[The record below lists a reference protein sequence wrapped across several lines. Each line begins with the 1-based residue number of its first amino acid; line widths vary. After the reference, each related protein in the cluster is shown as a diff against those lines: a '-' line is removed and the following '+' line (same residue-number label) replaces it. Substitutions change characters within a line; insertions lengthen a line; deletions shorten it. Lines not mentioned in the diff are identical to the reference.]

1 MEATRQAPR
10 RGPGSVRMKGSRLFP
25 PENQAE
31 PPLDQINPPI
41 PLKPRAARTENV
53 EMSSGSAK
61 PAKADRLT
69 DASAEGVD
77 LSSPDL
83 YLNREF
89 TWIDF
94 NGRVLAMAK
103 DARPPLLERLKFL
116 AIVGSNFD
124 EFFMKRVGVIGQ
136 QVRAGVRDRS
146 FDGRT
151 PIEQVAESASRYRQL
166 LPVQESV
173 RREIVAGLR
182 DHDVHVLAYD
192 ELDETERE
200 SIRAYYLAN
209 IYPLVTPQAMD
220 PAHPFP
226 FVSNLSLN
234 LLVTLHHPKDSIP
247 VRARV
252 KVPLGP
258 GIPRFL
264 RVSED
269 DRFVPLEEVMAAN
282 LDLLFPGMEIE
293 SCDLFRITR
302 NVAIER
308 EEEGAEDLL
317 ALIESELIE
326 RRFADIVRLEV
337 DTSMPDAHRKL
348 LSDEFGLDLEHGVFE
363 VEGMLGLRDLMQVA
377 GLERPELHDP
387 PHRPLDHP
395 ELISDRPIF
404 DIIRDRTHVF
414 VAHPY
419 QSFTSSVE
427 RFLKEASTDPQVLAI
442 KMTVYRTSEDS
453 HVIDHLIEAARRGKQ
468 VAVVVELKARFDE
481 EANIRWAN
489 RLEQFGI
496 HVTYGVMG
504 VKTHC
509 KVILAVRRD
518 RDGLRRYVHLGTGNY
533 HAQNA
538 RIYSDVGLLTC
549 DPEIGADVTELF
561 NYLTTGYKP
570 KRRYAKLLV
579 APSYMKPGLL
589 EMIDREI
596 EIQRGGGEGLIQLKV
611 NALEHPE
618 IAQALYRASSAGVK
632 VDLIVRD
639 TCRVRPG
646 LPGISETM
654 RIVSLVGRFLEHA
667 RIFYFRGG
675 GEERYYIGSA
685 DVMGRNLDARVEE
698 LVPIEDEDG
707 RAYLRFMLDAQLE
720 DDRNAWDMLS
730 DGTYRRRM
738 PVDRDAP
745 KDSHKAQVERAE
757 RDHKGATRLRRRKPS
772 GLSKRVHD

>member
-1 MEATRQAPR
+1 MEP
-10 RGPGSVRMKGSRLFP
+10 VR
-25 PENQAE
+25 
-31 PPLDQINPPI
+31 PPI
-41 PLKPRAARTENV
+41 PLKPRALRTENV
-53 EMSSGSAK
+53 EMSSRSAK
-61 PAKADRLT
+61 GAKVEVSPDEAP
-69 DASAEGVD
+69 GGPD

-103 DARPPLLERLKFL
+103 DARTPLLERLKFL

-124 EFFMKRVGVIGQ
+124 EFFMKRVGVLGQ
-136 QVRAGVRDRS
+136 QVRSGVSDLS

-151 PIEQVAESASRYRQL
+151 PLEQVAECASRYRRL
-166 LPVQESV
+166 LPVRDAVLGE
-173 RREIVAGLR
+173 VAGALR
-182 DHDVHVLAYD
+182 HHDIHLLSYD
-192 ELDETERE
+192 ELDEAERE
-200 SIRAYYLAN
+200 SMRAYYVTN
-209 IYPLVTPQAMD
+209 VYPLVTPQAMD

-234 LLVTLHHPKDSIP
+234 LLVSLRHPKDNVL

-252 KVPLGP
+252 KVPVAP

-264 RVSED
+264 RVSDSE

-293 SCDLFRITR
+293 ACDLFRVTR
-302 NVAIER
+302 NVALER
-308 EEEGAEDLL
+308 EEAGAEDLL
-317 ALIESELIE
+317 ALIESELLE
-326 RRFADIVRLEV
+326 RRFAAIVRLEV
-337 DTSMPDAHRKL
+337 DASMSEEHRKL
-348 LSDEFGLDLEHGVFE
+348 LADEFDLDPDLGVFE
-363 VEGMLGLRDLMQVA
+363 VEGMLGLRDLMQIA
-377 GLERPELHDP
+377 GIDRAELHDP

-404 DIIRDRTHVF
+404 DIIRDRDSVF

-419 QSFTSSVE
+419 QSFSSSVE
-427 RFLKEASTDPQVLAI
+427 RFLKEASTDPQVHAI

-538 RIYSDVGLLTC
+538 RLYSDVGLLTC
-549 DPEIGADVTELF
+549 DPEIGADATELF

-579 APSYMKPGLL
+579 APSYMKPGLI
-589 EMIDREI
+589 ERIDREI
-596 EIQRGGGEGLIQLKV
+596 EIQRRGGEGLIQFKV

-618 IAQALYRASSAGVK
+618 IAEALYRASSAGVR

-646 LPGISETM
+646 LPGISESM
-654 RIVSLVGRFLEHA
+654 RVVSLVGRFLEHA
-667 RIFYFRGG
+667 RIFHFGND
-675 GEERYYIGSA
+675 GEGEYYIGSA
-685 DVMGRNLDARVEE
+685 DVMGRNLDARVEQ
-698 LVPIEDEDG
+698 LVPIEDEEG
-707 RAYLRFMLDAQLE
+707 RGYLRFMLDAQLE
-720 DDRNAWDMLS
+720 DDRNAWDMRP
-730 DGTYRRRM
+730 DGTYAQRM
-738 PVDRDAP
+738 PADVEEP
-745 KDSHKAQVERAE
+745 KDSHKTQIERAE
-757 RDHKGATRLRRRKPS
+757 RDYKGATRLRRRKPS
-772 GLSKRVHD
+772 GVSKRLLD

>member
-1 MEATRQAPR
+1 MEPV
-10 RGPGSVRMKGSRLFP
+10 P
-25 PENQAE
+25 
-31 PPLDQINPPI
+31 PPI
-41 PLKPRAARTENV
+41 PLKPRAVRTENV
-53 EMSSGSAK
+53 EMSSRSAK
-61 PAKADRLT
+61 
-69 DASAEGVD
+69 DAQVDSPEPGEEDGLD
-77 LSSPDL
+77 LSSPEL

-94 NGRVLAMAK
+94 NGRVLSLAK
-103 DARPPLLERLKFL
+103 NERTPLLERLKFL

-124 EFFMKRVGVIGQ
+124 EFFMKRVGVLGQ
-136 QVRAGVRDRS
+136 QVSAGVRDLS

-151 PIEQVAESASRYRQL
+151 PLEQVVECASRYRLL
-166 LPVQESV
+166 LPVQEAV
-173 RREIVAGLR
+173 RREIVDALQ
-182 DHDVHVLAYD
+182 DHAIHVVAYD
-192 ELDETERE
+192 DLEEAERE
-200 SIRAYYLAN
+200 KVRDSYVEN

-234 LLVTLHHPKDSIP
+234 LLVALRHPKDNVR

-252 KVPLGP
+252 KVPVGP

-264 RVSED
+264 RVAEEE

-282 LDLLFPGMEIE
+282 LDLLFPGMDIE
-293 SCDLFRITR
+293 ASDLFRVTR
-302 NVAIER
+302 NVAVER

-317 ALIESELIE
+317 ALIESELLE

-337 DTSMPDAHRKL
+337 DATMSDAHRKL
-348 LSDEFGLDLEHGVFE
+348 LADEFELDPERGVFE
-363 VEGMLGLRDLMQVA
+363 VEGMLGLRDLMQIA
-377 GLERPELHDP
+377 SIDQAELHDP

-404 DIIRDRTHVF
+404 DIVRDRGSIF

-419 QSFTSSVE
+419 QSFSSSVE
-427 RFLKEASTDPQVLAI
+427 RFLKEASTDPQVYAI

-549 DPEIGADVTELF
+549 DPEIGADATELF

-579 APSYMKPGLL
+579 APSYMKPGLI

-596 EIQRGGGEGLIQLKV
+596 EIQRTGGEGLIQIKV
-611 NALEHPE
+611 NALEHPALAE
-618 IAQALYRASSAGVK
+618 ALYRASSAGVQ

-646 LPGISETM
+646 LPGISESM
-654 RIVSLVGRFLEHA
+654 RVVSLVGRFLEHA
-667 RIFYFRGG
+667 RIFHFGNGG
-675 GEERYYIGSA
+675 DPVYYIGSA
-685 DVMGRNLDARVEE
+685 DLMSRNLDARVEQ
-698 LVPIEDEDG
+698 LVPIEHDEG
-707 RAYLRFMLDAQLE
+707 REYLRFMLDAQLE
-720 DDRNAWDMLS
+720 DDFNAWDMRA
-730 DGTYRRRM
+730 DGTYQHRRPTDPDEPR
-738 PVDRDAP
+738 
-745 KDSHKAQVERAE
+745 DSHHAQIERAE
-757 RDHKGATRLRRRKPS
+757 RDYRGATRLRRRKPS
-772 GLSKRVHD
+772 GVAKRLAD